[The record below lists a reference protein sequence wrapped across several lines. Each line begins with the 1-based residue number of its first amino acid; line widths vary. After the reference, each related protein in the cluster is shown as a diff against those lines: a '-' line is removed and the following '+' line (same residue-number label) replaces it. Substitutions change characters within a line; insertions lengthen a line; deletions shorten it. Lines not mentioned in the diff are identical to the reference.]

1 MTNKKY
7 IIPNMNKKKT
17 RIQINHCKSNLPYK
31 LGIYYGDKFN
41 YYFFDGDDKLG
52 IYYEDKSNYYF
63 FDGDD
68 NYGEIIRKKYDKND
82 DYNVNHFLFE
92 SKNDFVLSYSYD
104 DEKDEDYSEKNRIL
118 LNNLTINNISVINRN
133 KININFNVNY
143 KNSLTKY
150 IIIITPEERNN
161 TFENLKDFCF
171 LTELINKKA
180 QNFLSE
186 EIYDIGENDTID
198 IEVDISE
205 IKCENKKCIINI
217 ISQELR
223 FEKYL
228 RFYEPMF
235 FVIEKNEFIFTGK
248 TIIIIGFIV
257 ILILLYNYLR
267 RLNKF
272 KIKNNSRLKKYEEFF
287 GVELDDSNA
296 FASNKNK

>member
-17 RIQINHCKSNLPYK
+17 RIQINHCKSNLPYR
-31 LGIYYGDKFN
+31 LSIYYGDKFN
-41 YYFFDGDDKLG
+41 FYFRDGDYYF
-52 IYYEDKSNYYF
+52 
-63 FDGDD
+63 
-68 NYGEIIRKKYDKND
+68 GEIIQKKYDKRD
-82 DYNVNHFLFE
+82 DYNVHHFLFE
-92 SKNDFVLSYSYD
+92 SKNDFILSYSYD
-104 DEKDEDYSEKNRIL
+104 DEKDGDYSEKNRIL
-118 LNNLTINNISVINRN
+118 LNNLTINNISVINKN
-133 KININFNVNY
+133 KININFNANY

-150 IIIITPEERNN
+150 IIIITPEEKNN

-198 IEVDISE
+198 IEVDIPE
-205 IKCENKKCIINI
+205 KKCENKKCIINI

-235 FVIEKNEFIFTGK
+235 FVIEKNEFLFTGR

-272 KIKNNSRLKKYEEFF
+272 NIKKY
-287 GVELDDSNA
+287 S
-296 FASNKNK
+296 KKKKI